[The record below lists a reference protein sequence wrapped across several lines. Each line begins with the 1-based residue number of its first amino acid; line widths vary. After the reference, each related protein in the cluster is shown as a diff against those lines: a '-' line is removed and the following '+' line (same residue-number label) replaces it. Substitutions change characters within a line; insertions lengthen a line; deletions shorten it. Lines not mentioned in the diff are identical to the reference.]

1 MRLYLTVRPE
11 DVREAAPYHRE
22 LAHAA
27 YHIGEESALLRRNLL
42 VQTSGGLLVLSDRG
56 APPVEDPEGLAGARS
71 GSADAGAIPASY
83 WILKPPRRDLSDLAA
98 ALGRSCAAGTPPSLP
113 PGSVCQI
120 NSAPHRHHQHGS
132 VRPAALRST
141 CVKSSHFTA
150 VPNTLRWTFNC
161 SECAFPSQPPPG
173 WENR

>member
-56 APPVEDPEGLAGARS
+56 APPVEDPEGLAGALLRECGRRS
-71 GSADAGAIPASY
+71 YSGIVLDFEM
-83 WILKPPRRDLSDLAA
+83 PPRRDLSDLAA
-98 ALGRSCAAGTPPSLP
+98 ALGRSCAAGHRPLYLP
-113 PGSVCQI
+113 EAYAKLTAHRIVII
-120 NSAPHRHHQHGS
+120 N
-132 VRPAALRST
+132 
-141 CVKSSHFTA
+141 TA
-150 VPNTLRWTFNC
+150 VSGVRF
-161 SECAFPSQPPPG
+161 SS
-173 WENR
+173 

>member
-11 DVREAAPYHRE
+11 DVREAAPYRRE

-56 APPVEDPEGLAGARS
+56 APPVEDPEGLAGALLRECGRRS
-71 GSADAGAIPASY
+71 YSGIVLDFEM
-83 WILKPPRRDLSDLAA
+83 PPGPIRPCRRPRTEL
-98 ALGRSCAAGTPPSLP
+98 RRRTPPSLP

-132 VRPAALRST
+132 VRRQL
-141 CVKSSHFTA
+141 
-150 VPNTLRWTFNC
+150 
-161 SECAFPSQPPPG
+161 
-173 WENR
+173 

>member
-56 APPVEDPEGLAGARS
+56 APPVEDPEGLAGALLRECGRRS
-71 GSADAGAIPASY
+71 YSGIVLDFEM
-83 WILKPPRRDLSDLAA
+83 PPRRDLSDLAA
-98 ALGRSCAAGTPPSLP
+98 ALGRSCAGRTPPSLP

-132 VRPAALRST
+132 VRRQL
-141 CVKSSHFTA
+141 
-150 VPNTLRWTFNC
+150 
-161 SECAFPSQPPPG
+161 
-173 WENR
+173 

>member
-11 DVREAAPYHRE
+11 DVREAAPYRRE

-56 APPVEDPEGLAGARS
+56 DWPGRCS

-83 WILKPPRRDLSDLAA
+83 WILKCRR
-98 ALGRSCAAGTPPSLP
+98 AGTYPTLPPPSD
-113 PGSVCQI
+113 GA
-120 NSAPHRHHQHGS
+120 APLDT
-132 VRPAALRST
+132 AL
-141 CVKSSHFTA
+141 FTSRKRM
-150 VPNTLRWTFNC
+150 PN
-161 SECAFPSQPPPG
+161 
-173 WENR
+173 